1 MAQREVYLMN
11 KLSLPREID
20 VGGRAVSLRLMR
32 RGDAEAVVAFAR
44 AVEPHDL
51 LFLQRDIRNRKVVAA
66 WIEQIERGQI
76 TSVLALHDGRI
87 GGCSAVVRDDLSW
100 SSHVSEIRVVTAADM
115 RGSGLGRLLAQES
128 LLLAESLDAAKVFV
142 RTTVDQVGALAVF
155 QDLGFKPEA
164 LLREHV
170 RDAEDRRH
178 DIAILALDLERQR
191 ARHENFGFE
200 QLS

>member
-1 MAQREVYLMN
+1 MN
-11 KLSLPREID
+11 ELSHPRELD
-20 VGGRAVSLRLMR
+20 VGGRAVTLRLMN

-51 LFLQRDIRNRKVVAA
+51 LFLQRDIRNPKVVAA

-76 TSVLALHDGRI
+76 TSLVALDDGRI

-100 SSHVSEIRVVTAADM
+100 SPHVCEIRVVTAEDM
-115 RGSGLGRLLAQES
+115 RGSGLGRILAQES
-128 LLLAESLDAAKVFV
+128 LLLAESLDAGKAFV

-170 RDAEDRRH
+170 RDTEGRNH
-178 DIAILALDLERQR
+178 DIAILALDLGRQR
-191 ARHENFGFE
+191 ARHENFGFG

>member
-1 MAQREVYLMN
+1 MN
-11 KLSLPREID
+11 ELSLPRELN
-20 VGGRAVSLRLMR
+20 VGGRAITLRLMN

-51 LFLQRDIRNRKVVAA
+51 LFLQRDIRNPKVVAA

-76 TSVLALHDGRI
+76 TSLVALDDGRI
-87 GGCSAVVRDDLSW
+87 SGCSAVVRDDLSW
-100 SSHVSEIRVVTAADM
+100 SPHVCEIRVVTAADM
-115 RGSGLGRLLAQES
+115 RGTGLGRILAQES
-128 LLLAESLDAAKVFV
+128 LLLAESLDARKVFV
-142 RTTVDQVGALAVF
+142 RTTVDQTGALAVF

-170 RDAEDRRH
+170 RDAEGRRH

-200 QLS
+200 RLS

>member
-1 MAQREVYLMN
+1 MN
-11 KLSLPREID
+11 ELSLPRELEI
-20 VGGRAVSLRLMR
+20 GGRAVTLRLMN
-32 RGDAEAVVAFAR
+32 RGDAETVVSFAR

-51 LFLQRDIRNRKVVAA
+51 LFLQRDIRNPKVVSA

-76 TSVLALHDGRI
+76 TSVVALNDGRI

-100 SSHVSEIRVVTAADM
+100 SPHVCEIRVVTAADM
-115 RGSGLGRLLAQES
+115 RGSGLGRILAQES
-128 LLLAESLDAAKVFV
+128 LLLAESLDAGKVFV

-170 RDAEDRRH
+170 RDAEGRCH

-200 QLS
+200 ELS